1 MDVRF
6 AAPHTINL
14 DVIIPLKFPHDPVL
28 SYIRQYTG
36 KLNIPTCSHPAAIY
50 SFALWITG
58 GDGFIMETTVWVLA
72 CQRYRGGRVEGSL
85 EAVKVS
91 NSSSPSFRRGRR
103 CQKGERYRGESK
115 RDREGGEGNES
126 GGKIGRAVYIMGF
139 RMTPQYTNAIFL
151 VLPNFLILPF
161 LRPPFSWL

>member
-1 MDVRF
+1 M
-6 AAPHTINL
+6 
-14 DVIIPLKFPHDPVL
+14 
-28 SYIRQYTG
+28 
-36 KLNIPTCSHPAAIY
+36 
-50 SFALWITG
+50 
-58 GDGFIMETTVWVLA
+58 
-72 CQRYRGGRVEGSL
+72 EGSL

-139 RMTPQYTNAIFL
+139 RMTPQYTNCVFL
-151 VLPNFLILPF
+151 VLQNVLMLPF
-161 LRPPFSWL
+161 FLPLFLPLLSSL